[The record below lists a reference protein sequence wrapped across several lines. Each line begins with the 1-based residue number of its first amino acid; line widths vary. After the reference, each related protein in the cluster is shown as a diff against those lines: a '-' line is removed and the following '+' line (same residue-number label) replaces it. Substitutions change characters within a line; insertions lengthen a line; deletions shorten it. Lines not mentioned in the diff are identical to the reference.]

1 MISFD
6 SQNSFELS
14 RPEHWELWLNT
25 VVEQEG
31 YAVGD
36 LGYVFCDDNFLLKI
50 NQEFLNHDTFTDIIT
65 FGGNVGKTVNGEIY
79 LSTERVMDNSKTYGV
94 SFDLELSR
102 VMVHGVLHLCGY
114 DDKTDQEALKM
125 RAREDYWL
133 ESLNN

>member
-1 MISFD
+1 MISFN
-6 SQNSFELS
+6 SQNDYSLNDS
-14 RPEHWELWLNT
+14 KPWVLWLEE
-25 VVEQEG
+25 VVSQEG
-31 YAVGD
+31 YSVGEVD
-36 LGYVFCDDNFLLKI
+36 YVFCSDDYLLEL

-114 DDKTDQEALKM
+114 NDKTDQEALKM
-125 RAREDYWL
+125 QAREDYWL